1 MVFQQPNP
9 FPMSVYDNVAFGP
22 RTHGVRNRAQLDAV
36 ERSLRSAAIWDELKD
51 RLKKSALGLSGG
63 QQQRLCIARAL
74 AAEPEVLLMD
84 ESTSALDPV
93 PTAKNEELIGE
104 LKARYTVVVVTHN
117 MLQARRISDRTAFFL
132 LGEMVEEGP
141 TSELFLAPRDR
152 RTADYVEGRFG

>member
-1 MVFQQPNP
+1 
-9 FPMSVYDNVAFGP
+9 
-22 RTHGVRNRAQLDAV
+22 
-36 ERSLRSAAIWDELKD
+36 
-51 RLKKSALGLSGG
+51 
-63 QQQRLCIARAL
+63 
-74 AAEPEVLLMD
+74 MD

-93 PTAKNEELIGE
+93 STAKIEELIGE